1 MSFSQLGYP
10 QYLSAGQAAVY
21 GGDRPGVLA
30 AAAAAAAAAAGS
42 GRPAGAELGSSS
54 TASVTSV
61 LGMYASPYTTPNYS
75 AFLPY
80 TTDLAL
86 FTQMGN
92 QYELKDN
99 PGVHP
104 ATFAAHTAPGYY
116 PYGQFQYGD
125 PGRPKNATRESTST
139 LKAWLN
145 EHRKNPYPTK
155 GEKIM
160 LAIIT
165 KMTLTQVSTWFANA
179 RRRLKKENK
188 VTWGARSKEDGNLF
202 GSDNEGDHEKN
213 EDDEEIDLES
223 IDIDK
228 IDDNDG
234 EQSNEE
240 EEDKPEHLRQSEKE
254 SLKKEGEIML
264 SVGSDGHK
272 SKDSLSQ
279 GKESSE
285 SSNTRIVSP
294 GGQGSLQVPTHKPK
308 IWSLAE
314 TATSPDGAIK
324 SSPPP
329 PQVNHTS
336 PPIQHPAFLPSHGLY
351 TCQIGKFHNWTNGA
365 FLTQSSLINMRS
377 LLGVNHHHAAHHNH
391 HHLQAHQQAPLL
403 TANLGALSTD
413 KSTERSSPKHTER
426 ESVPRTESPLQLKSP
441 FQTVRENSIS
451 QQDGTPRILTALPSA

>member
-1 MSFSQLGYP
+1 MSFPQLGYP
-10 QYLSAGQAAVY
+10 QYLSASQAV
-21 GGDRPGVLA
+21 GSA
-30 AAAAAAAAAAGS
+30 A
-42 GRPAGAELGSSS
+42 
-54 TASVTSV
+54 VTSV
-61 LGMYASPYTTPNYS
+61 LGMYASPYSAPNYS

-80 TTDLAL
+80 TADLSL
-86 FTQMGN
+86 FSQMGS

-188 VTWGARSKEDGNLF
+188 VTWGSRSKDQEDANLF
-202 GSDNEGDHEKN
+202 GSDNEGDPEKN

-228 IDDNDG
+228 IDENDG

-240 EEDKPEHLRQSEKE
+240 EEEKPELLRQSSEEEHLEKE
-254 SLKKEGEIML
+254 KDLALSGSEGLKPKDTMVMVKEA
-264 SVGSDGHK
+264 SDTRIISPSGQNNLQMP
-272 SKDSLSQ
+272 SLS
-279 GKESSE
+279 
-285 SSNTRIVSP
+285 
-294 GGQGSLQVPTHKPK
+294 KPK

-314 TATSPDGAIK
+314 TATSPDGALK
-324 SSPPP
+324 SSPPPPPP

-336 PPIQHPAFLPSHGLY
+336 PQIQHPAFLPSHGLY

-365 FLTQSSLINMRS
+365 FLTQNSLLNVRS
-377 LLGVNHHHAAHHNH
+377 FLGVNHHHAAHHNH
-391 HHLQAHQQAPLL
+391 HLQAQQQPSVL
-403 TANLGALSTD
+403 TATLGALSSE
-413 KSTERSSPKHTER
+413 KSSERTSPKHIGNAPCKDLP
-426 ESVPRTESPLQLKSP
+426 VPIPPKITTRTSLA
-441 FQTVRENSIS
+441 
-451 QQDGTPRILTALPSA
+451 QQEGTPRILTALPSA

>member
-1 MSFSQLGYP
+1 MSFPQLGYP
-10 QYLSAGQAAVY
+10 QYLSAGPAVY
-21 GGDRPGVLA
+21 GSERPGVLA

-42 GRPAGAELGSSS
+42 ARPGAGELGGGS
-54 TASVTSV
+54 AAAVTSV
-61 LGMYASPYTTPNYS
+61 LGMYASPYSAPNYS

-86 FTQMGN
+86 FSQMGS
-92 QYELKDN
+92 QYELKEN

-104 ATFAAHTAPGYY
+104 ATFAAHTSPGYY

-188 VTWGARSKEDGNLF
+188 VTWGTRSKEDNLF
-202 GSDNEGDHEKN
+202 GSDNEGDPEKN
-213 EDDEEIDLES
+213 EDEEEIDLES

-228 IDDNDG
+228 IDENDG

-240 EEDKPEHLRQSEKE
+240 EEDKIEHINRNEKE
-254 SLKKEGEIML
+254 SSEKDNDLAL
-264 SVGSDGHK
+264 SGSDGPR
-272 SKDSLSQ
+272 SKDSLSLV
-279 GKESSE
+279 KEVHDG
-285 SSNTRIVSP
+285 SNTRILSP
-294 GGQGSLQVPTHKPK
+294 SGQVGLQMPTHSKPK

-314 TATSPDGAIK
+314 TATSPDGTLK

-329 PQVNHTS
+329 SQVNQASH
-336 PPIQHPAFLPSHGLY
+336 IQHPAFLPSHGLY

-365 FLTQSSLINMRS
+365 FFTQSSLLNVRS
-377 LLGVNHHHAAHHNH
+377 LLGVNHHHAAHHTH
-391 HHLQAHQQAPLL
+391 HHLQAQQQSSAL
-403 TANLGALSTD
+403 TTTLGALSND
-413 KSTERSSPKHTER
+413 KTSERTSPKPTES
-426 ESVPRTESPLQLKSP
+426 ESIPRTNSPPQQLKSP
-441 FQTVRENSIS
+441 FQPVHDNALC
-451 QQDGTPRILTALPSA
+451 QQEGAPRILTALPSA